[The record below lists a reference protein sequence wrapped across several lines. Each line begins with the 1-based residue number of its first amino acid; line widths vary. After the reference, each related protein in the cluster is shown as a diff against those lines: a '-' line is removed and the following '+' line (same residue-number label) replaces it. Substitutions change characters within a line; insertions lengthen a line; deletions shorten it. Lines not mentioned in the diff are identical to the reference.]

1 MVRTATSV
9 WNGAGKTGKGKIS
22 TGSGLIKDM
31 PYNFNQRFGDE
42 PGTNPEELIAAAHAG
57 CFNMALARRFED
69 AGITPD
75 ELTTTANVTMVKTDA
90 GFTVTKSHLV
100 LTGKVPGLDQ
110 AAFLEHANAA
120 KASCPISRLLSNI
133 EISLDAKM
141 A

>member
-1 MVRTATSV
+1 MVRKATSV
-9 WNGAGKTGKGKIS
+9 WNGPGKTGKGKVS
-22 TGSGLIKDM
+22 TDSGLIKDM

-42 PGTNPEELIAAAHAG
+42 PGTNPEELIAAAHAS

-75 ELTTTANVTMVKTDA
+75 ELTTTANITMEKTDA

-100 LTGKVPGLDQ
+100 LSGKVPGLDQ

-120 KASCPISRLLSNI
+120 KAGCPISRLLSNI
-133 EISLDAKM
+133 EITLEGKLA
-141 A
+141 